1 MCPDIRTFTTMKYTV
16 CSLHINDTIIDTS
29 IIFNK
34 KKIKTKKKDA
44 ELTKKCL
51 DTIS

>member
-34 KKIKTKKKDA
+34 KNQNKKKM
-44 ELTKKCL
+44 LN
-51 DTIS
+51 